1 MHSCIAF
8 LKNHRKLNTLTMGKH
23 RKLYMFLGQTVLYF
37 VILLGLLY
45 FLVTLVRVK
54 EPLFIMSSSLKEKK
68 NRV

>member
-1 MHSCIAF
+1 MHSCIV
-8 LKNHRKLNTLTMGKH
+8 LKNHRKLNTPNYGKTQ
-23 RKLYMFLGQTVLYF
+23 KIIYVLGQTVLYF

-45 FLVTLVRVK
+45 FFVTLVRVK